1 MGNPVFN
8 KVGVWRNVQQVE
20 QEDSKRVKTTH
31 KLFMKLRRWRV
42 KENIERRLGEN
53 VVLRTRQVDGGVRPY
68 QSEGLG
74 QVSWK
79 YRSEGKV

>member
-1 MGNPVFN
+1 
-8 KVGVWRNVQQVE
+8 
-20 QEDSKRVKTTH
+20 
-31 KLFMKLRRWRV
+31 MKLRRWRV

-74 QVSWK
+74 QVS
-79 YRSEGKV
+79 